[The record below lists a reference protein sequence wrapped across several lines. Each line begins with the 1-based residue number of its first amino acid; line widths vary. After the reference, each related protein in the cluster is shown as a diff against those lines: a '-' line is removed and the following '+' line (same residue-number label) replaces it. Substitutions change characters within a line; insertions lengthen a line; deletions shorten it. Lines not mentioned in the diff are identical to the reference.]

1 MEIILKKFNEES
13 GDNLFA
19 INEREITI
27 LYNLFVK
34 KNKITPEIFTSFYT
48 YVMAK
53 IETMKPMNITRI
65 VTSHSKVIKDMNEK
79 IDAADIDRSEYV
91 KRKSSVRK
99 LNQEFFER
107 LLAIISKTIS
117 KYQPHEIEAILRGM
131 VLSRFKQRK
140 YFFLIK
146 ELVIEF
152 VIQVESYKSTKRKMF
167 TKLISL
173 MRENFIEL
181 KIDQDKR
188 NELFNILKLN
198 PEYIAEHFTVNNSL
212 GDKEEE
218 AKPSEKNGNGDKSVK
233 EERESDASE
242 DEVCE
247 ISEEVKSETEKEQK
261 NSD

>member
-1 MEIILKKFNEES
+1 MEIILKKFNEETE
-13 GDNLFA
+13 DNLFA
-19 INEREITI
+19 INEREIT
-27 LYNLFVK
+27 
-34 KNKITPEIFTSFYT
+34 
-48 YVMAK
+48 K
-53 IETMKPMNITRI
+53 IETMTPRNITRI

-79 IDAADIDRSEYV
+79 IDAADIEKSEFV

-117 KYQPHEIEAILRGM
+117 KYQPYEIEEILRGM

-152 VIQVESYKSTKRKMF
+152 VIQVENYKSTKRHMY
-167 TKLISL
+167 TRLISL
-173 MRENFIEL
+173 MRGNL
-181 KIDQDKR
+181 KQLKLDQDKR
-188 NELFNILKLN
+188 NELFNILNLN
-198 PEYIAEHFTVNNSL
+198 PEYIAQHFTVNNSL
-212 GDKEEE
+212 GDEEE
-218 AKPSEKNGNGDKSVK
+218 EVKPSENDEDRVKSVK
-233 EERESDASE
+233 EERESDISE

-247 ISEEVKSETEKEQK
+247 ESEEVKSKTEKEQK